1 MKTQAGSGPKN
12 PFWGRISADLVSA
25 KNSLRDRLFQA
36 AEKCMP
42 QAFALRKGKRYQPAP
57 GVNLVGMG
65 IGEKLA
71 AGKRTGEMCVKVF
84 VAKKFPQGKVGPANR
99 IPAAIGGIPTDI
111 EGVGYPRK
119 FQIPQRQRH
128 RPVPG
133 GVSVGLDFHAVDYR
147 FAGTLGV
154 IVSDRKNPGRV
165 YALSNNH
172 VLADE
177 NRVTTGAG
185 VVQPGTLD
193 GGRNAD
199 RVARL
204 TRYVPLKFNNQRN
217 WMDAAIAEFDRPAA
231 ADRSILGIGP
241 PTGAASPA
249 LGLLVRKSGRTT
261 GLTEGIVRVVN
272 FDVFNVEYDQGMVR
286 VDDVVVIEGT
296 AGSFSSQGDSG
307 SAIVDPQGRVV
318 ALLFAGSPQVTYA
331 IPIPRVLRRLGVRIA
346 TG

>member
-217 WMDAAIAEFDRPAA
+217 
-231 ADRSILGIGP
+231 
-241 PTGAASPA
+241 
-249 LGLLVRKSGRTT
+249 
-261 GLTEGIVRVVN
+261 
-272 FDVFNVEYDQGMVR
+272 
-286 VDDVVVIEGT
+286 
-296 AGSFSSQGDSG
+296 
-307 SAIVDPQGRVV
+307 
-318 ALLFAGSPQVTYA
+318 
-331 IPIPRVLRRLGVRIA
+331 
-346 TG
+346 